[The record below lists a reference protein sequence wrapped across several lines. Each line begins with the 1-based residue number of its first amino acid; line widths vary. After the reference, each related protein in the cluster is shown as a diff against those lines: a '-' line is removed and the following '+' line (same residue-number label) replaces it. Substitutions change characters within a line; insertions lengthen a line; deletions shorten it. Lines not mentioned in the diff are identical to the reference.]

1 MANKF
6 ILASGSKA
14 RVEMLRG
21 AGFKFDVIPAD
32 IDEDAIKDIFSGNKF
47 EDLAHNLSLEKAK
60 AISRE
65 NKDFYVV
72 GSDQLLIFNN
82 QVLSK
87 AKNLDSAREKLKH
100 LRGQEHRL
108 TSAVSVV
115 KNEKEIWSSVD
126 CADLTM
132 NDFSD
137 DFLDQYLERA
147 GEILTS
153 CVGSYALESI
163 GIQLFSK
170 IKGDYFT
177 ILGMPLLPLS
187 NFLQKEGFGL

>member
-14 RVEMLRG
+14 RGEMLRG

-147 GEILTS
+147 GDILTS